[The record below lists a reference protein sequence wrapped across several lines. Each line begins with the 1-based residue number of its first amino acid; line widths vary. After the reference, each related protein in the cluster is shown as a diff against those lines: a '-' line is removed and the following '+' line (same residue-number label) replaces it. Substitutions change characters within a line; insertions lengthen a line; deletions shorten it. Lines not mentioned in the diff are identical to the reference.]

1 MDVALKFQFEEALPA
16 GAPLQILRTGGLLPA
31 PEHSQTVPQ
40 AYLDALGMEKVANS
54 LQQRSVGAWFLD
66 HLDIVFDGGRAEQG
80 GGHPWL
86 TFAMICW
93 DSLR

>member
-40 AYLDALGMEKVANS
+40 AYLDAVGMEKVEN
-54 LQQRSVGAWFLD
+54 LLRQRSVGAWFLD
-66 HLDIVFDGGRAEQG
+66 HLDNPLEANLPLFPPNVEAR
-80 GGHPWL
+80 
-86 TFAMICW
+86 T
-93 DSLR
+93 

>member
-1 MDVALKFQFEEALPA
+1 MALKFQFQETLPA
-16 GAPLQILRTGGLLPA
+16 GAPLQILRTGGGSLPA
-31 PEHSQTVPQ
+31 PEHSQ
-40 AYLDALGMEKVANS
+40 AYLDALGMEKVANL

-80 GGHPWL
+80 DGHPWL

>member
-40 AYLDALGMEKVANS
+40 AYLDAVGMEKVEN
-54 LQQRSVGAWFLD
+54 LLRQRSVGAWFLD
-66 HLDIVFDGGRAEQG
+66 HLDNPLEANLPLFPPNVEAS
-80 GGHPWL
+80 
-86 TFAMICW
+86 T
-93 DSLR
+93 